1 MTDPSITV
9 RLERGAQHL
18 HRLGAPAIAE
28 LLAEVGD
35 RIGGIPCIVSL
46 LAEYERRVTPNNDM
60 VRTADGG
67 RRPRQLQTAPR

>member
-1 MTDPSITV
+1 MTDLSIIA
-9 RLERGAQHL
+9 RLERGAEHL

-46 LAEYERRVTPNNDM
+46 LAEYERRITPNM
-60 VRTADGG
+60 VRTAGG
-67 RRPRQLQTAPR
+67 DWLPRHLQTAPR